1 MSIYVSGSLA
11 FDRIMNFPDTFDAHI
26 LPEKLHILNVS
37 FIIDD
42 LVERRGGTAGNIA
55 YTLALMGERP
65 HVLASAGKDFA
76 DYAAYLESLDLP
88 MEGIRILP
96 DEFTPVCYLI
106 TDKISNQI
114 NAFYPAAMR
123 CPTLW
128 KGENLTPADWGII
141 SPGNL
146 DDMQTLPRIFR
157 ERKTPYIYDPGQ
169 SIAALVSLSPD
180 GQILVDAIAGSA
192 ILLTN
197 DYELE
202 MIVKATGKTRA
213 ELRAL
218 TGCLI
223 TTYGERGS
231 ESLDAEGSCS
241 SGVAPAARVSDPTG
255 AGDAYRSGL
264 LKGLTHGLDVR
275 NAARMGATCAS
286 FCVEQ
291 QGTQEHSFTLES
303 FLARHRSAFGDAP
316 VVTW

>member
-11 FDRIMNFPDTFDAHI
+11 FDRIMSFPDTFDAHI

-37 FIIDD
+37 FLIDA
-42 LVERRGGTAGNIA
+42 LVEKRGGTAGNIA

-65 HVLASAGKDFA
+65 CILACAGKDFA
-76 DYAAYLESLDLP
+76 DYAAYLESLGLP
-88 MEGIRILP
+88 LDGIRVLP

-106 TDKISNQI
+106 TDRNNNQI

-123 CPTLW
+123 FPAGW
-128 KGENLTPADWGII
+128 SGEALGPSDWGIV

-157 ERKTPYIYDPGQ
+157 ERKAPYIYDPGQ
-169 SIAALVSLSPD
+169 SIPALVGLASN
-180 GQILVDAIAGSA
+180 GQALLDAIAGSTM
-192 ILLTN
+192 LLTN

-202 MIVKATGKTRA
+202 MIMKATGKTRA

-223 TTYGERGS
+223 TTYGEKGS
-231 ESLDAEGSCS
+231 EIQDAEGSCAI
-241 SGVAPAARVSDPTG
+241 GVAPAARVNDPTG

-286 FCVEQ
+286 FCVEHH
-291 QGTQEHSFTLES
+291 GTQEHHFTLES
-303 FLARHRSAFGDAP
+303 FMSRHRSAFGDAP
-316 VVTW
+316 VIAW